1 MNDIRIDLGLRRVI
15 NAAGTMTALGASI
28 AAPQAIEAASAILG
42 QFVEIGELQ
51 KLASRTIA
59 DVCDTEAGFVTASCA
74 AGLTLAVAGTMT
86 GIDLGAVERLP
97 DTSAFSTSQVVIQS
111 GHLINY
117 GAPIEQSI
125 RLTGASVVPVGQAT
139 TAYRYHLESA
149 ITERTAAAV
158 YVVSHHTVQY
168 GLIELAEFI
177 EVSHAHGVPVIVN
190 AASEYD
196 LKGFLAMGADI
207 CLYSAHK
214 FMGGLTAGI
223 VAGRVAPVRHAYA
236 QNFGIGRGMKVGK
249 EGIYGAIA
257 AMRAW
262 GRRDHVAD
270 RTRQESHLALWARV
284 LAERPGVRAEILP
297 DPTGNPLRRL
307 RVFMS
312 PDAARI
318 TAWDLADS
326 LATGERPIIVRD
338 DEIDEGYFD
347 LDPCNLQEEEEHV
360 VASRL
365 AETLDAALEAKSP
378 RHTPV
383 SDRRNRTAA
392 ALSRWPD

>member
-1 MNDIRIDLGLRRVI
+1 MNDIRTDLGLRLVI

-28 AAPQAIEAASAILG
+28 AVPQAIDAASAILG

-51 KLASRTIA
+51 KLASRTIS
-59 DVCDTEAGFVTASCA
+59 DVCDTEAGFVTASSA

-97 DTSAFSTSQVVIQS
+97 DTSAFSKSQVLIQS

-125 RLTGASVVPVGQAT
+125 RLAGASVVPVGQAT
-139 TAYRYHLESA
+139 TARRYHLESA

-168 GLIELAEFI
+168 GLIELAEFV
-177 EVSHAHGVPVIVN
+177 EVSHAHGVPVIVD

-196 LKGFLAMGADI
+196 LKSFLAAGADI

-223 VAGRVAPVRHAYA
+223 VAGRVVPVRHAYA
-236 QNFGIGRGMKVGK
+236 QNIGIGRGMKVGK
-249 EGIYGAIA
+249 ESIYGAIA

-262 GRRDHVAD
+262 ARRDHAPD
-270 RTRQESHLALWARV
+270 RARQESHLALWARV

-307 RVFMS
+307 RVFVS
-312 PDAARI
+312 PDTARI

-326 LATGERPIIVRD
+326 LSTGERPIIVRD

-365 AETLDAALEAKSP
+365 GETLDAALKANLP

-383 SDRRNRTAA
+383 SDRHNRTAM
-392 ALSRWPD
+392 ALSHWPD